1 MAIQKECRVQI
12 WHTLLR
18 KTQEVRL
25 KVVDEVLKVAFLS
38 EYRLIT
44 AFQNM
49 DQRLATFLTK
59 IKTDLV
65 FMPP

>member
-12 WHTLLR
+12 WHTSLR